1 MIIVPLMPSDV
12 NDATDSSREA
22 AQWTWIT
29 ATDAESRR
37 RAKAHTSRE
46 VRRRK
51 AILSQRAGDRKA
63 GKRKPLSLAP
73 ANLRQS
79 PELAQSAVKALS
91 PNPASPLGAGRID
104 PFAQHPVLSES
115 NELRE
120 LVDHCEF
127 DRQYRLQRALLNP
140 PVLFTAPSLQ
150 LKPQKRVCFLPLF
163 QEIRRV
169 SFELAQNDPA
179 AFHTILAIA
188 SADRSILRDEAEP
201 MQAIAHNTY
210 SIRML
215 NKRLSDAKD
224 ATTDTTITTVALQV
238 IFLVGQ
244 FLLLPAYRTKFC

>member
-1 MIIVPLMPSDV
+1 MSDNV
-12 NDATDSSREA
+12 KDAIDSSREA

-29 ATDAESRR
+29 ATDSESRR
-37 RAKAHTSRE
+37 RAKSHTSRE
-46 VRRRK
+46 VKRRK
-51 AILSQRAGDRKA
+51 AVLSQRAGDRKA
-63 GKRKPLSLAP
+63 GRRKPLSLAP
-73 ANLRQS
+73 AKLRPN
-79 PELAQSAVKALS
+79 PEPAQSAVKALS

-104 PFAQHPVLSES
+104 PFAQYPVFSES
-115 NELRE
+115 NELHE

-127 DRQYRLQRALLNP
+127 DVQSQLLRSLLIP

-188 SADRSILRDEAEP
+188 SADRSILHDEAEP
-201 MQAIAHNTY
+201 MQAIAYSTH
-210 SIRML
+210 SIRLL

-224 ATTDTTITTVALQV
+224 ATADTTITTVALQV
-238 IFLVGQ
+238 IFLVR
-244 FLLLPAYRTKFC
+244 LPITCQITAQKFY